1 MRVRTLFLSDVH
13 LGFKRSR
20 AAELLAFL
28 RGVEAEC
35 IVLVG
40 DIIDA
45 LSLARRVFWSE
56 QHTQVLRLL
65 LARRRAGA
73 RLVYLPGNHDES
85 LGMFADLL
93 RGQMEVHRE
102 WVHRTLRGER
112 LLVLHGD
119 RFDVHVDCPTWLVN
133 LGCALHGFTLLLND
147 GANGLLRWC
156 GRPYYPLAERLK
168 LLPATSVRY
177 IEGFEQ
183 AAARHAREGG
193 YDGVVC
199 GHIHRATLRRLG
211 GVTYCNTGDWVE
223 SCTAVVETLRGEL
236 QLLRWREGA
245 RVTITG
251 ISGLATD
258 PARCDPLHASRLSNA
273 L

>member
-1 MRVRTLFLSDVH
+1 MRVRTLFLSDIH
-13 LGFKRSR
+13 LGFKRAR

-28 RGVEAEC
+28 RGVEAES

-40 DIIDA
+40 DIVDA

-56 QHTQVLRLL
+56 QHTQVLRAL

-73 RLVYLPGNHDES
+73 RLIYLPGNHDES

-119 RFDVHVDCPTWLVN
+119 RFDSHVDYPGWLVG
-133 LGCALHGFTLLLND
+133 LGCAIHDFTLLLND
-147 GANGLLRWC
+147 GANRVLSVL

-168 LLPATSVRY
+168 LVLAASARY
-177 IEGFEQ
+177 IERFER
-183 AAARHAREGG
+183 AAASHARDAG

-199 GHIHRATLRRLG
+199 GHIHRATLRRVH

-223 SCTAVVETLRGEL
+223 SCTAVVETLQGEL

-245 RVTITG
+245 RVATAG
-251 ISGLATD
+251 APKLAAD
-258 PARCDPLHASRLSNA
+258 PA
-273 L
+273 

>member
-1 MRVRTLFLSDVH
+1 MRVRTLFLSDIH
-13 LGFKRSR
+13 LGFKRAR

-45 LSLARRVFWSE
+45 LSLARRVFWTE

-73 RLVYLPGNHDES
+73 RLVYLPGNHDEN

-119 RFDVHVDCPTWLVN
+119 RFDSHVDYPDWLVG
-133 LGCALHGFTLLLND
+133 LGCALHDFTMLLND
-147 GANGLLRWC
+147 GANRLLRSI
-156 GRPYYPLAERLK
+156 GRPYFPLAEHLK
-168 LLPATSVRY
+168 LLLATSARY
-177 IEGFEQ
+177 IERFER
-183 AAARHAREGG
+183 AAASHAREEG
-193 YDGVVC
+193 YDGVVRSEE
-199 GHIHRATLRRLG
+199 HT
-211 GVTYCNTGDWVE
+211 
-223 SCTAVVETLRGEL
+223 SEL
-236 QLLRWREGA
+236 QSP
-245 RVTITG
+245 I
-251 ISGLATD
+251 
-258 PARCDPLHASRLSNA
+258 
-273 L
+273 

>member
-1 MRVRTLFLSDVH
+1 MRVRTLFLSDIH
-13 LGFKRSR
+13 LGFKRAR
-20 AAELLAFL
+20 ATELLAFL

-40 DIIDA
+40 DIVDA
-45 LSLARRVFWSE
+45 LSLARRVFWSAE
-56 QHTQVLRLL
+56 HTQVVRLL

-102 WVHRTLRGER
+102 FVHRTLRGER

-119 RFDVHVDCPTWLVN
+119 RFDSHVDYPAWLVS
-133 LGCALHGFTLLLND
+133 LGCAVHDFTLMLNA
-147 GANGLLRWC
+147 GANRLLRPL
-156 GRPYYPLAERLK
+156 GRPYFPLAERLK
-168 LLPATSVRY
+168 LLLSASARY
-177 IEGFEQ
+177 IERFER
-183 AAARHAREGG
+183 AAAAHARAEG

-199 GHIHRATLRRLG
+199 GHIHRASLRRVD

-223 SCTAVVETLRGEL
+223 SCTAVVETFQGEL
-236 QLLRWREGA
+236 QLRRWREGA
-245 RVTITG
+245 QVATVG
-251 ISGLATD
+251 APELAAD
-258 PARCDPLHASRLSNA
+258 PA
-273 L
+273 